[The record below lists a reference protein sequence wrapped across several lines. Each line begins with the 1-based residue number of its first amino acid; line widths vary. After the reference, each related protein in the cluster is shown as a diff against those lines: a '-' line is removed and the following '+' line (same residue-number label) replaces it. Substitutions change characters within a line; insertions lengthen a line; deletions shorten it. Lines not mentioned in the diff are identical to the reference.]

1 MSKHNKINYSKFANN
16 NVEETS
22 IDQVEDILEEV
33 EEVIE
38 EPVEDISEEV
48 IEEPVAKPE
57 PEPIVG
63 VVSGCAKL
71 RVRNNPS
78 IMGEVICEIKEGT
91 IVIIDED
98 KSTVEFYK
106 VVTEAGAEG
115 YCMKKYIDLK

>member
-22 IDQVEDILEEV
+22 IDQVEELVEDITEELVEDITEEV
-33 EEVIE
+33 VEDITEEVIE
-38 EPVEDISEEV
+38 
-48 IEEPVAKPE
+48 E

-115 YCMKKYIDLK
+115 YCMKKYITLK

>member
-22 IDQVEDILEEV
+22 IDQVEEAVEDVTEEVV

-38 EPVEDISEEV
+38 EPVV
-48 IEEPVAKPE
+48 E

-115 YCMKKYIDLK
+115 YCMKKYITLK